1 MLWWHDEFYLLWTI
15 TLTSHHWELWT
26 ELTIY
31 SKIFCFWWTFTCPW
45 KPKQEMLF
53 LNVFIL
59 FRFRLLSYTW
69 KWSVYSDTKLGFN
82 LKVCCIILKIW
93 KTFFWFISILFVT
106 IWLKFSR
113 WRCCE
118 WENGGFFSTC
128 QFLVVNNN
136 LKSS

>member
-93 KTFFWFISILFVT
+93 KTFWFISILFVT
-106 IWLKFSR
+106 IWLKFLW